1 MDVRGLLRPAPVLV
15 LRLAVAA
22 LLLNVLLVATGAAVR
37 LTGSGLGCPTWPRCT
52 SGSLV
57 NTPELGAH
65 GYIEFGNRLLAV
77 GLEVVGVLLLLAVR
91 RSSVRLPPSWSRL
104 AAVQVLVVPL
114 QAVIGGILVLTH
126 LNPYVLI
133 GHFLVSFPLLLAAAV
148 LVRRALDGPGPRV
161 LLARPELRWL
171 TGALLL
177 STTLV
182 LVAGTLVTGTGPHAG
197 SVAVPRLPFDPRSV
211 TQLHADA
218 VFLLVGLTLAT
229 ALAARGLGAPP
240 AVRTAVRA
248 LVVLEVAQAALGYL
262 QYFTGTPPL
271 LAGVHVL
278 TAAVVFATAAWAYL
292 STSGRAPHEADDAPR
307 TPLLIS
313 DDLADRHGH
322 RAPPAPVT
330 TSDLAGLSAPS

>member
-1 MDVRGLLRPAPVLV
+1 MDLRALLRPGRVVV

-52 SGSLV
+52 AGSLV

-65 GYIEFGNRLLAV
+65 GFIEFGNRLLAV
-77 GLEVVGVLLLLAVR
+77 ALEVVGVLLLLAIR
-91 RSSVRLPPSWSRL
+91 RASPRLPRSWSRL

-114 QAVIGGILVLTH
+114 QAALGGILVLTK
-126 LNPYVLI
+126 LNPWVLI
-133 GHFLVSFPLLLAAAV
+133 GHFLVSFPLLFAAAV
-148 LVRRALDGPGPRV
+148 LVRRAVDGPAARRGPLV
-161 LLARPELRWL
+161 RPELRRL

-182 LVAGTLVTGTGPHAG
+182 LVVGTLVTGTGRHAG
-197 SVAVPRLPFDPRSV
+197 SPEVRRLPFDPRSV

-229 ALAARGLGAPP
+229 AVAARALGAP
-240 AVRTAVRA
+240 AGVRAATRA
-248 LVVLEVAQAALGYL
+248 LVALELAQATLGYV
-262 QYFTGTPPL
+262 QYARGTPPL

-278 TAAVVFATAAWAYL
+278 TAAVVFAAAAWAHV
-292 STSGRAPHEADDAPR
+292 STAG
-307 TPLLIS
+307 
-313 DDLADRHGH
+313 
-322 RAPPAPVT
+322 PAP
-330 TSDLAGLSAPS
+330 AGRSAEERVPATREERPAAVV